1 MKIKEYEASS
11 LKECLHQ
18 VREDLGPEAVI
29 LETRKARKKTLL
41 GLRSQEVVRIV
52 AAVGISIHEPVN
64 RSLPNRSQA
73 NANEAERRRS
83 EAHESVSGAG
93 RQRNPISSQAA
104 RASAPSMMTVEREN
118 EEKLAQ
124 LERMMRELKSDFDE
138 IRQVVKSAPEAVTAV
153 THSAVVKVH
162 SQYPQLYSMLVEAE
176 IASDLAEEMLDLLP
190 DMSGWNLQARTHMA
204 ESALRALMT
213 DKIVCSGPITLT
225 PGKLK
230 TVALIGPTGVG
241 KTTTIAKLAAQFA
254 LVENYRVGLLT
265 MDTYRIAAVE
275 QLKTYGQI
283 INIPVR
289 VAYSPNEIMPALE
302 EFADYDLVLID
313 TAGRSQKHIMQLGE
327 LKTLLEK
334 AQCEAHLVLAAS
346 TKERD
351 LQDQIARFR
360 ESGVDRLIFTKLDET
375 RTYGTLFT
383 AAIRSGLP
391 VSYLTTGQKVP
402 EDIEVADSNRI
413 VSFVLNGA
421 AK

>member
-11 LKECLHQ
+11 MKECLHQ

-29 LETRKARKKTLL
+29 LETRKARKKMLL

-52 AAVGISIHEPVN
+52 AAVGISVNEPAS
-64 RSLPNRSQA
+64 RPLPHHSQTVV
-73 NANEAERRRS
+73 NEAERQHAQ
-83 EAHESVSGAG
+83 AHIPAAKPG
-93 RQRNPISSQAA
+93 REPSSILSSPVH
-104 RASAPSMMTVEREN
+104 ASAPPIAAEREN

-124 LERMMRELKSDFDE
+124 LERMMRELKSNFEE
-138 IRQVVKSAPEAVTAV
+138 IRQVVQSATEAVVA
-153 THSAVVKVH
+153 APQAAGLKVH
-162 SQYPQLYSMLVEAE
+162 PQFPQLYAQLVEAE
-176 IASDLAEEMLDLLP
+176 IASDLARELLDQLP

-213 DKIVCSGPITLT
+213 DKIICSGPITLT
-225 PGKLK
+225 PGRMK

-254 LVENYRVGLLT
+254 LVENHRVGLLT

-289 VAYSPNEIMPALE
+289 VAYSPNEILPALE

-334 AQCEAHLVLAAS
+334 AECEAHLVLAAS

-375 RTYGTLFT
+375 RSYGTLFS

-402 EDIEVADSNRI
+402 EDIEVADASRI

-421 AK
+421 PK

>member
-1 MKIKEYEASS
+1 MKIKEYEAAS

-18 VREDLGPEAVI
+18 VREDMGPEAVI
-29 LETRKARKKTLL
+29 LETRKARKKIFL

-52 AAVGISIHEPVN
+52 AAVGISVNEPAS
-64 RSLPNRSQA
+64 RPLPDRSQA
-73 NANEAERRRS
+73 IVNEAERQ
-83 EAHESVSGAG
+83 
-93 RQRNPISSQAA
+93 RQEVQ
-104 RASAPSMMTVEREN
+104 ASAAGHGRERNGTPSRSPRTSPAPEPSDQET

-124 LERMMRELKSDFDE
+124 LEKMMRELKSGFDE
-138 IRQVVKSAPEAVTAV
+138 IRQVVKDAPEAVAMV
-153 THSAVVKVH
+153 PQNAMIKTHSL
-162 SQYPQLYSMLVEAE
+162 YPLLYSQLVEAE
-176 IASDLAEEMLDLLP
+176 IAPDLAAEMLDLLP
-190 DMSGWNLQARTHMA
+190 DMSGWNHQARSHMA
-204 ESALRALMT
+204 ESALRAMMT

-225 PGKLK
+225 PGRMK

-289 VAYSPNEIMPALE
+289 VAYSPNEILPALE
-302 EFADYDLVLID
+302 EFANLDLVLID

-334 AQCEAHLVLAAS
+334 AECEAHLVLAAS

-375 RTYGTLFT
+375 RSYGTLFT

-402 EDIEVADSNRI
+402 EDIEVAEANRI

-421 AK
+421 IK

>member
-1 MKIKEYEASS
+1 MKIKEYEAPS

-29 LETRKARKKTLL
+29 LETRKARKKMLF

-52 AAVGISIHEPVN
+52 AAVGISVTEPAS
-64 RSLPNRSQA
+64 RPLPHRSQA
-73 NANEAERRRS
+73 IVQEAERKRA
-83 EAHESVSGAG
+83 EAH
-93 RQRNPISSQAA
+93 
-104 RASAPSMMTVEREN
+104 ASAAAHERERNGIPSRSAHDSALPIPSEREN

-124 LERMMRELKSDFDE
+124 LERMMRELKSNFDE
-138 IRQVVKSAPEAVTAV
+138 IRQVVQSTPEAVAAVPQTAGLKA
-153 THSAVVKVH
+153 HP
-162 SQYPQLYSMLVEAE
+162 QFPQLYAQMVEAE
-176 IASDLAEEMLDLLP
+176 IASDLARELLDLLP
-190 DMSGWNLQARTHMA
+190 DMSGWNLQARSHMA

-225 PGKLK
+225 PGRMK

-254 LVENYRVGLLT
+254 LIENHRVGLLT

-289 VAYSPNEIMPALE
+289 VAYSPNEILPALE

-334 AQCEAHLVLAAS
+334 AECEAHLVLAAS

-351 LQDQIARFR
+351 LMDQIARFR

-375 RTYGTLFT
+375 RSYGTLYT

-402 EDIEVADSNRI
+402 EDIEVADASRL

-421 AK
+421 PK